1 MELKG
6 EKLISQSF
14 YILNFMLPFFD
25 IFNTSLYEAMCIRFP
40 CNSASYT
47 SSHFPMRWM
56 GLVTGQCASMLA
68 ASAGGGGGGGEVMLS
83 GINEPVDQKRPLDW

>member
-14 YILNFMLPFFD
+14 YILNFTLPFFD
-25 IFNTSLYEAMCIRFP
+25 IFNTSLYEAMRIRFP

-68 ASAGGGGGGGEVMLS
+68 ASAGGGGGGEVMLS